1 MVQGIIDCLYIK
13 DGEIFIIDYKSD
25 TYGSVGE
32 IADRY
37 RTQLLMYGAAVEK
50 KFGKKPISSVL
61 YMLRTGEIIS
71 L

>member
-13 DGEIFIIDYKSD
+13 DENIYLVDYKSD
-25 TYGSVGE
+25 SYASSAD

-37 RTQLLMYGAAVEK
+37 RTQIMMYSEAIEK

-61 YMLRTGEIIS
+61 YMLKTGEIIS